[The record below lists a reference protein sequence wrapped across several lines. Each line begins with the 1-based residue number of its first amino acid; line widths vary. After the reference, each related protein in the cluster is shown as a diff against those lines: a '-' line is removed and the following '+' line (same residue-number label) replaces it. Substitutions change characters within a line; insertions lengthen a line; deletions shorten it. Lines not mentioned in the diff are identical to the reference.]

1 MTPPPGVQLEKPV
14 CEPGQAANG
23 RSRTQSINLPLDAA
37 TGEWAT
43 LVAPFPLT
51 KEKWDQMLVVLE
63 AMKPALIAQPKPKAG
78 PDRMVEDGPTLVYH
92 CQAQELLQKVDD
104 GGVPT
109 AMTENLRRIAT
120 ENGIAVTPDMSPNSI
135 IDELQEKSLDCW
147 GA

>member
-1 MTPPPGVQLEKPV
+1 
-14 CEPGQAANG
+14 
-23 RSRTQSINLPLDAA
+23 
-37 TGEWAT
+37 
-43 LVAPFPLT
+43 
-51 KEKWDQMLVVLE
+51 MLVVLE

-78 PDRMVEDGPTLVYH
+78 PDRMVEEMAQPSSITAE
-92 CQAQELLQKVDD
+92 AQELLQKVDD

-135 IDELQEKSLDCW
+135 IDELQESRLIAR